1 MSIFDNDQKSML
13 DVYLYETSSLFEQ
26 LDTIL
31 MESEKNAALS
41 KEEINSIFRIM
52 HTTKSSSSMMGL
64 QKISELMHAVEDLFS
79 LFRDDQSLLTGQL
92 QDTCNLLFTVSDFL
106 HNQLLMMKDDDYM
119 PGDCEEL
126 ILTSRK
132 LAQNITHHEAS
143 ATQIEPE
150 TQAEEEEEH
159 RGIHIR
165 LTFEEDSR
173 MENVRAY
180 MIATQLQP
188 ITTFLEYYPRVLEN
202 NPDALTFIKSKGF
215 YLHFEAEDPQRVL
228 EQLHR
233 SLFVEKCEI
242 IDRNDYQ
249 METHP
254 VQKEE
259 PNKDTVSP
267 HTINEPNSIIPI
279 PVGRL
284 DQLQNLTGE
293 LMIAESMMMTRLKEE
308 NQRDLEQLFERTF
321 HKIFLDMEHLVMSMR
336 LVPISRIVPKLNRVV
351 RDICHKEGKEVT
363 FIVKGEDIEID
374 KEIVDN
380 LFDPLM
386 HLIRNAVDHGI
397 ETPEER
403 VANQKPVQGEIT
415 LSVENSNGEIVVH
428 IEDDGKGLDV
438 DKIKAKAIE
447 RGLFTRPMETY
458 TEKEIMSMIL
468 LPGFSTNKTVNE
480 FSGRGVGLD
489 VVKNMTDRFKG
500 HVSIAS
506 LPHQGTRFSLH
517 LPLTLTIVE
526 SILFSCGSTIF
537 SVPSHLIVRFFA
549 FDSNSPNLK
558 KENDNYVFLY
568 KDKLLPVIRLHDIY
582 HIEEGQGEQ
591 TMIYFKSSSEE
602 VCILADE
609 VLGYQHIVDKPLP
622 CLMGIDFMKQTGISG
637 CSLLGDGKICMT
649 LNIEYLMNSQIW
661 KR

>member
-31 MESEKNAALS
+31 MQSEKTNS
-41 KEEINSIFRIM
+41 FSIDDINSIFRIM

-64 QKISELMHAVEDLFS
+64 QKISELMHTTEDLFS
-79 LFRDDQSLLTGQL
+79 AFRDNHSLLDGQL
-92 QDTCNLLFTVSDFL
+92 QAVCNLLFAVSDFM
-106 HNQLLMMKDDDYM
+106 HSQLLIMKDDDYT
-119 PGDCEEL
+119 PQDCEEL
-126 ILTSRK
+126 IQSSRQLLQPSQAK
-132 LAQNITHHEAS
+132 EDKREALSEDQNE
-143 ATQIEPE
+143 E
-150 TQAEEEEEH
+150 TEEH
-159 RGIHIR
+159 MGIYIR
-165 LTFEEDSR
+165 LCFEEDSR

-202 NPDALTFIKSKGF
+202 NPDAMDYIKQHGF

-249 METHP
+249 MEIHP
-254 VQKEE
+254 IKKEE
-259 PNKDTVSP
+259 PVKNTQTP
-267 HTINEPNSIIPI
+267 HIVNESSSVI
-279 PVGRL
+279 PVQVNRL

-293 LMIAESMMMTRLKEE
+293 LMIAESMMTARLKEE
-308 NQRDLEQLFERTF
+308 NQRDLEQMFERTF
-321 HKIFLDMEHLVMSMR
+321 HKIFLDMERLVMSMR

-363 FIVKGEDIEID
+363 FVVKGEEIEID

-397 ETPEER
+397 ESPQER
-403 VANQKPVQGEIT
+403 LALQKPMQGEIT

-438 DKIKAKAIE
+438 EKIKAKAME
-447 RGLFTRPMETY
+447 RGLFTRPVETY
-458 TEKEIMSMIL
+458 TQKEILSMIL

-500 HVSIAS
+500 HVGIAS
-506 LPHQGTRFSLH
+506 LPGQGTRFSLH

-526 SILFSCGSTIF
+526 SILFSCGNTIF
-537 SVPSHLIVRFFA
+537 SAPSHLIVRFFA
-549 FDSNSPNLK
+549 FNPDSAEVK
-558 KENDNYVFLY
+558 RENNGYVYVY
-568 KDKLLPVIRLHDIY
+568 KDKVLPVISLHEIY
-582 HIEEGQGEQ
+582 QIEDSHCEQ

-602 VCILADE
+602 VCILADN

-622 CLMGIDFMKQTGISG
+622 SLMGLDFMKQTGISG
-637 CSLLGDGKICMT
+637 CSLLGDGRICMT
-649 LNIEYLMNSQIW
+649 LNIEYLMDSQIW